1 MNTKN
6 NSTGSINFRITASE
20 FVGML
25 VSFILLDIVALV
37 IFNYQSI
44 IEMSKAGMTG
54 EDIYISLLQILK
66 TPQCLIIVG
75 FEIVLLILK
84 IIIGSINVRHKLA
97 PVERISNIAMNLGSN
112 DNAINEEKVHML
124 ENAIDSISPITD
136 DIGLNT
142 GDKELVGL
150 EYAVNGLIKR
160 MRESYEQQARFVSD
174 ASHELRTPIAVIKGY
189 ADMLD
194 RWGKEDE
201 KVIQESV
208 EAIKTESDH
217 MNYLVEQLLFLA
229 RGDSGKTKLNISDF
243 NLTDT
248 MKEVYEES
256 IMIDQEHKYIFD
268 EKNPVLF
275 KGDQSLIKQTI
286 RILVDNAV
294 KYTPKGETIKL
305 GIINDLDVN
314 GFYVQDSGI
323 GISKDNLPH
332 LFDRF
337 YRSDDSRTRDT
348 GGTGLGLA
356 IAKWIVDRHNGQFEI
371 VSYEEI
377 GTRISVIFPKKDKL
391 NV

>member
-37 IFNYQSI
+37 VFNYQSI

-337 YRSDDSRTRDT
+337 YRFDDSRTRDT

-377 GTRISVIFPKKDKL
+377 GTRMSVIFPKKDKL